1 MGGPA
6 LSGWARCSTPAA
18 SHPLHHTRCGT
29 PAAAHPRW
37 SLAAA
42 LAAVVA
48 GRFHRSVRIDE
59 RRATHRSSTL
69 VAAVDPTPPLPP
81 RHLRRCGTRQTARS
95 GCWSVTT
102 KSAWATTSWLG
113 AGAPRPSAAISST
126 SNMARTATRC
136 PRIAHAGAPT
146 STHAWRHA
154 HLAVAA
160 PCDRRSAPCSS
171 LLGSLRAACP
181 LTRPVCDPLRVQPL
195 YPHMK
200 RPMESRII
208 SPGPGCLDGEEMAHL
223 RGLPGPQSW
232 ARSSLLAGRWNSGAS
247 ARSSMVLEDA
257 SGPDSV
263 PFYPVEGS

>member
-1 MGGPA
+1 MDG
-6 LSGWARCSTPAA
+6 RAA
-18 SHPLHHTRCGT
+18 AHPLHHTRCIT
-29 PAAAHPRW
+29 PAAAHPLRHTHGGRSLRRSLRW
-37 SLAAA
+37 SLAASIGLCVSMSA
-42 LAAVVA
+42 APRIVLA
-48 GRFHRSVRIDE
+48 H
-59 RRATHRSSTL
+59 TL

-171 LLGSLRAACP
+171 LLGSLLAACP